1 MSTGQPATKT
11 WRILEASNRLP
22 SVTITLA
29 ILPFSIVPRRSAAP
43 ARRAALIVNAFSAE
57 SSASPPS
64 FTVRATLRTNS
75 AGLCRPPTVKA
86 KGIPAFSSAAGTF
99 AAF

>member
-64 FTVRATLRTNS
+64 FTVRATLS
-75 AGLCRPPTVKA
+75 VAGQEQ
-86 KGIPAFSSAAGTF
+86 GIEQTDVTEVRYSHR
-99 AAF
+99 